1 MENRY
6 RDIQIK
12 FRVTEN
18 EKELIKSRMRKCG
31 STSQT
36 AFVRKMALDGYIIN
50 FKIPEL
56 DEIISLLRYSSN
68 NINQIAKK
76 VNATGMIFKNEI
88 DEIQISQSEL
98 WRMLD
103 NILAKLSKIK

>member
-1 MENRY
+1 
-6 RDIQIK
+6 
-12 FRVTEN
+12 
-18 EKELIKSRMRKCG
+18 MRKCG

-50 FKIPEL
+50 FNIPEL

-88 DEIQISQSEL
+88 DEIQKIQSEL
-98 WRMLD
+98 WCMLD
-103 NILAKLSKIK
+103 SILAKFSKIK